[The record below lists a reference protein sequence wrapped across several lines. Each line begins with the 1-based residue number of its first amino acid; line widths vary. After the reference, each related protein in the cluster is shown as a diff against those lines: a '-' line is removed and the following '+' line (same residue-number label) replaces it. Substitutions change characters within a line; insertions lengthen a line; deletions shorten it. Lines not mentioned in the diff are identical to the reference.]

1 MSNEPPPA
9 TKPGENRASGNR
21 SRAAYHALDAD
32 KIIDTAETLRQRVHE
47 RFPAASLTHIAEEL
61 VTVSRESGDIAAWL
75 SRPISWLRFATWTG
89 MVILVALFVS
99 TLLVFRSKVDLFTS
113 VSDYLQGVDAAVN
126 ELVFL
131 GIALFFLRTIETRF
145 KRRRALKMLHV
156 LRSMSHII
164 DMHQLTKDPERL
176 VGPPCDTPSSP
187 NRSMSAFELT
197 RYLDYCTEMLAVISK
212 LAALHVQNFD
222 DPVTLSAVNDIE
234 DLTQGLSRKIWQKI
248 MILDRILAPHD

>member
-1 MSNEPPPA
+1 MSSENSLRVVSPPPN
-9 TKPGENRASGNR
+9 ENVTAPRT
-21 SRAAYHALDAD
+21 AYHSLDAA
-32 KIIDTAETLRQRVHE
+32 KIIDTAATLQQRVRE
-47 RFPAASLTHIAEEL
+47 RFPSASLTRIAEEL
-61 VTVSRESGDIAAWL
+61 VTVSHEAGEIAAWL
-75 SRPISWLRFATWTG
+75 ARPIGWLRAATWIG
-89 MVILVALFVS
+89 ILALVALFVS
-99 TLLVFRSKVDLFTS
+99 TLLVFRSKVDLYSS
-113 VSDYLQGVDAAVN
+113 VSDYLQGLDAAVN

-131 GIALFFLRTIETRF
+131 GIAIFFLRTIETRF

-176 VGPPCDTPSSP
+176 VGPPCNTPSSP
-187 NRSMSAFELT
+187 NRAMSAFELT
-197 RYLDYCTEMLAVISK
+197 RYLDYCSEMLAVISK

-248 MILDRILAPHD
+248 MILDRMLAPRD